1 MIFFFK
7 LIGAVIWMWFGIIIA
22 TDNERS
28 SEENSLDYMLMD
40 AEEITEFNEE
50 TTTEQPDSDDNE
62 TISEETEES
71 ITNESLSEN
80 EIGTDLPLVFDGIP
94 QQIDK
99 LKELIYKKLIDY
111 ENKQKLT
118 NHQTM

>member
-1 MIFFFK
+1 
-7 LIGAVIWMWFGIIIA
+7 MWFGIIIA